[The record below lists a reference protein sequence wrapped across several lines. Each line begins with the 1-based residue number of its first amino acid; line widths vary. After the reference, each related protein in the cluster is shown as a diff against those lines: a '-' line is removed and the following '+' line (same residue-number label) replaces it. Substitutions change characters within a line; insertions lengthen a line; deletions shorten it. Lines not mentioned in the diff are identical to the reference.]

1 MRQLTVGIALFVAL
15 IGGGIVLAGTAHA
28 DATVRMYVDQTG
40 YAGCAVGVGYDS
52 YADTYCVD

>member
-1 MRQLTVGIALFVAL
+1 MRQLLVGIALFVATV
-15 IGGGIVLAGTAHA
+15 GGGIVLAGTARA
-28 DATVRMYVDQTG
+28 DEQLIMYVDGTG